1 MDTQERAKT
10 NTNVHGLRVLRETVR
25 ILREMRLAWSLLNR
39 SACPHKTI
47 IGIRRALLKP
57 IRHIASKVVR
67 ALIIFL
73 LTLEVVMA
81 QKLPFHPGFKHAG
94 SSAEPALIA
103 VCCVCGLVRA
113 RKTFTGESDR
123 WITCRAYEH
132 RYGVA
137 LMSSTLTHTYCS
149 GCYTDFMQ
157 RVRHTPQA
165 TAPLPR

>member
-1 MDTQERAKT
+1 MAR
-10 NTNVHGLRVLRETVR
+10 
-25 ILREMRLAWSLLNR
+25 SLLHR
-39 SACPHKTI
+39 RACPPKTI
-47 IGIRRALLKP
+47 IDIQLVLRRL

-67 ALIIFL
+67 AILIMFP

-81 QKLPFHPGFKHAG
+81 HKLPFHPGFKYAG
-94 SSAEPALIA
+94 SPAEPALIA

-113 RKTFTGESDR
+113 RKTFPSESDR
-123 WITCRAYEH
+123 WITGRAYEH

-157 RVRHTPQA
+157 RVRHTRQA